1 MSYFNVTIL
10 GCGSATP
17 TLRHNPSAQAVR
29 YRNKLMLIDCAEGT
43 QLQLRRYGLSFAR
56 ISDIF
61 ISHLH
66 GDHFLGLP
74 GLLSTMALHSVE
86 GAVTVHTF
94 AEGADILKR
103 ILDVFCKE
111 RTFKINY
118 NIINPTAT
126 SVVYEDNNLL
136 VTAFPLYHRVPCV
149 GYRFDEKP
157 KKLHI
162 NGDAAKFYNVPV
174 YMMESIRD
182 GADFTTVDGR
192 VIPNAWLTTAA
203 DAAKSYAYC
212 SDTMFDTRVTEA
224 VKGVDVLYHEAT
236 YGDERAQHA
245 APRGH
250 STAREAGR
258 IARLADVGSLVIGH
272 YSKTIADEDALAAEA
287 AEAFGKPVVAARE
300 GLKIDLI

>member
-157 KKLHI
+157 KKRHI

-300 GLKIDLI
+300 GLQIDLI

>member
-29 YRNKLMLIDCAEGT
+29 YRNKLMLVDCAEGT

-86 GAVTVHTF
+86 GAVTVHTL
-94 AEGADILKR
+94 AEGADILRR

-111 RTFKINY
+111 RTFRIEY
-118 NIINPTAT
+118 DIINPAKPG
-126 SVVYEDNNLL
+126 VVYEDNNLL
-136 VTAFPLYHRVPCV
+136 VTSFPLFHRVPCV

-157 KKLHI
+157 KKRHI
-162 NGDAAKFYNVPV
+162 NGEAAKFYNVPV
-174 YMMESIRD
+174 YMMESIRE
-182 GADFTTVDGR
+182 GADFTCADGR
-192 VIPNAWLTTAA
+192 IIPNAWLTTDA
-203 DAAKSYAYC
+203 DATKSYAYC
-212 SDTMFDTRVTEA
+212 SDTMFDTRVADA
-224 VKGVDVLYHEAT
+224 VREVAVLYHEAT

-250 STAREAGR
+250 STARQAGE
-258 IARLADVGSLVIGH
+258 IAKLAGAGSLVIGH
-272 YSKTIADEDALAAEA
+272 YSKTIADEAVLAAEA
-287 AEAFGKPVVAARE
+287 AATFGHPVIAARE
-300 GLKIDLI
+300 GLQIDLI